1 MVVCWRTPIEPYATY
16 VLSRREIVVIFVVGQ
31 IVSSDTLSKN
41 YTKIRIILQRTT
53 FYLILYEMELKILLA
68 IVVVVA

>member
-31 IVSSDTLSKN
+31 IVSFETLSKN

>member
-1 MVVCWRTPIEPYATY
+1 MVVCLRTPIEPYATY

-41 YTKIRIILQRTT
+41 YTKIRIILQRAT

>member
-16 VLSRREIVVIFVVGQ
+16 VLSRREIVEIFVVGQ
-31 IVSSDTLSKN
+31 IVSFETLSKN

>member
-68 IVVVVA
+68 IVIVVA

>member
-53 FYLILYEMELKILLA
+53 FYLILYKMELKILLA

>member
-41 YTKIRIILQRTT
+41 YTKIRIILQRAT

-68 IVVVVA
+68 IVIVVA

>member
-41 YTKIRIILQRTT
+41 YTKIRIILQRAT